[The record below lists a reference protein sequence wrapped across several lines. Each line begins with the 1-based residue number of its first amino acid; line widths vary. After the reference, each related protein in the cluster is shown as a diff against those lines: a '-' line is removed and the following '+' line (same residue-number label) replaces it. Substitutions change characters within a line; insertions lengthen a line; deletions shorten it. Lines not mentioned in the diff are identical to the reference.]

1 MPLREFV
8 RDLPDSPGI
17 YKFLNTEDK
26 LIYVGK
32 AKSLKKRV
40 SSYFNKDSGHNQ
52 KTRKLISEIKKIEFT
67 LTPTEFDALLL
78 ENNFIK
84 QYQPK
89 YNILLKDD
97 KTFPYIC
104 ILNERFPR
112 IISTRK
118 FIAGNGEYF
127 GPYASVVAMNN
138 VLSLVRRLYSV
149 RTCSLNLSEQNIEKK
164 KFKICLEYHLG
175 NCKGPCEGL
184 IQEAEY
190 NTEIQHVRKILK
202 GNLSEITQFY
212 SEEMNQ
218 AAQKMEYEKAAHYK
232 RKLDL
237 LSGFRSKN
245 TVVNKSITDLDV
257 ITITSDEEFAYINF
271 MQIKEGAIIHSQNK
285 EIEKKLSE
293 PDAEILALIFQ
304 EMKRACLWSNQE
316 ILSNIEFE
324 HEPGLE
330 LTIPKIGDKKRLID
344 LSIENAKTQVNSRQ
358 AEIPK
363 SEQPNKILIQM
374 QADLK
379 LPAPPLTIECF
390 DNSNLQGTNP
400 VASMVQFHNGRP
412 RKSEYRKFNIKTV
425 TGPDDFASMFEIV
438 TRRYTR
444 LTEEEKP
451 YPNLIIVDGGKC
463 QLSSACSALKQLG
476 IYGEIPIIGIA
487 KDLEEIYYPEDS
499 IPLLISKRSPT
510 LRLIQQIRDEAHRFG
525 ITFHRAKRSKDFI
538 KNASAELPG
547 IGQGTYEKLIKHFRS
562 LKKIKAASLE
572 ELSALIGKK
581 KASIILNQ
589 PGDGK

>member
-1 MPLREFV
+1 MNTPLREFA

-17 YKFLNTEDK
+17 YKFLNADRK

-52 KTRKLISEIKKIEFT
+52 KTRKLISEISKIEFT
-67 LTPTEFDALLL
+67 LAPTEFDALLL
-78 ENNFIK
+78 ENTFIK

-127 GPYASVVAMNN
+127 GPYASVGAMNN

-149 RTCSLNLSEQNIEKK
+149 RTCALNLTEQNIEKK
-164 KFKICLEYHLG
+164 KFKICLEFHLG

-184 IQEAEY
+184 INETDY
-190 NTEIQHVRKILK
+190 NSEIQHVRKILK
-202 GNLSEITQFY
+202 GSLSEVTQVY
-212 SEEMNQ
+212 TDEMNQ
-218 AAQKMEYEKAAHYK
+218 AAQKMEYEKAAQFK

-257 ITITSDEEFAYINF
+257 ITISSDEQYAWINF

-293 PDAEILALIFQ
+293 PDADILAHAYQ
-304 EMKRACLWSNQE
+304 EMKRAC
-316 ILSNIEFE
+316 ILSNHEVLSNTVFE
-324 HEPGLE
+324 HSPDIQLV
-330 LTIPKIGDKKRLID
+330 IPKIGDKKRLID
-344 LSIENAKTQVNSRQ
+344 LSVTNAQTLADNRQ
-358 AEIPK
+358 SALPK

-379 LPAPPLTIECF
+379 LPAPPITIECF

-400 VASMVQFHNGRP
+400 VAAMVQFHQGKP

-438 TRRYTR
+438 SRRYAR
-444 LTEEEKP
+444 LTEEQKP
-451 YPNLIIVDGGKC
+451 YPDLIVVDGGKG
-463 QLSSACSALKQLG
+463 QLSSACNALRSLNL
-476 IYGEIPIIGIA
+476 YGKIPIIGIA

-510 LRLIQQIRDEAHRFG
+510 LRLIHQIRDEAHRFG

-538 KNASAELPG
+538 KNASTDLPG
-547 IGQGTYEKLIKHFRS
+547 IGQGTYVKLIKHYKS

-581 KASIILNQ
+581 KASIILNSN
-589 PGDGK
+589 D

>member
-202 GNLSEITQFY
+202 GNLTEITQFY

-218 AAQKMEYEKAAHYK
+218 AAQKMEYEKAALYK

-344 LSIENAKTQVNSRQ
+344 LSVENAKTQVNSRQ
-358 AEIPK
+358 SEIPK

-400 VASMVQFHNGRP
+400 VASMVQFHHGRP

-451 YPNLIIVDGGKC
+451 YPNLIIVDGGKG
-463 QLSSACSALKQLG
+463 QLSSACSALKHLG